1 MSKVSSQ
8 DSRAVISTKLLL
20 LTPHPLGLGA
30 GVSFV
35 PVTPAQSSPD
45 FSSLPGPPGCRAD
58 SLLNEARSPSVV
70 WPSWQPQLPEAW
82 LWGKQ

>member
-1 MSKVSSQ
+1 MSEVSSQ
-8 DSRAVISTKLLL
+8 DSGAVISTELLL

-30 GVSFV
+30 GVRFV
-35 PVTPAQSSPD
+35 PVTPAQSSSD

-70 WPSWQPQLPEAW
+70 WPSWQPQLPGAW
-82 LWGKQ
+82 LWGK